1 MGVILTTDFV
11 INPVILAVAVI
22 FGCLFGLLVFKARLA
37 RSKAKVHDLELELMH
52 SNEETLEA
60 QRAYVMLE
68 NKLKDPQ
75 QAIPVIPMKINGKE
89 SNKEKIS
96 K

>member
-1 MGVILTTDFV
+1 MSVTFDVV
-11 INPVILAVAVI
+11 INPVILLVAVV
-22 FGCLFGLLVFKARLA
+22 GGGLFGYLIFKISLN
-37 RSKAKVHDLELELMH
+37 RSKARIQQLERELMT

-68 NKLKDPQ
+68 STLKDQ
-75 QAIPVIPMKINGKE
+75 QETIPVIPLKINGKE
-89 SNKEKIS
+89 SSKEKAS

>member
-1 MGVILTTDFV
+1 MAVILGV
-11 INPVILAVAVI
+11 
-22 FGCLFGLLVFKARLA
+22 LFGFFVFKSSLA
-37 RSKAKVHDLELELMH
+37 RKQQRIRDLEAELMH

-68 NKLKDPQ
+68 SKLKDQ
-75 QAIPVIPMKINGKE
+75 QTIPVIPMKINGKE
-89 SNKEKIS
+89 TKEKIS

>member
-1 MGVILTTDFV
+1 MSLTFDAV
-11 INPVILAVAVI
+11 INPVILLGALIAGAVFGFLI
-22 FGCLFGLLVFKARLA
+22 FRTRLGK
-37 RSKAKVHDLELELMH
+37 SKSTIQQLEKELMH

-68 NKLKDPQ
+68 NKLKDQ
-75 QAIPVIPMKINGKE
+75 QTIPVIPMKINGKE
-89 SNKEKIS
+89 SSKEKAS